1 MSMADEWVTDIIDG
15 VIIRSLTRYSDA
27 RGWLMELFRTDEIE
41 EAVNPAMSY
50 ISMTAPGVA
59 RGPHEHIEQTDYFCF
74 AGPST
79 FKVYLWDGREQS
91 PTYRVKQ
98 VELAGEEGPRV
109 VIVPPGVVHAYKNVG
124 TADGLV
130 VNFPNRLFKGE
141 GKREAVDEIRYEDI
155 ADSPYILD

>member
-27 RGWLMELFRTDEIE
+27 RGWLMELFRTDEVE

-79 FKVYLWDGREQS
+79 FKVYLWDRRKDS
-91 PTYRVKQ
+91 ATYRVRQ
-98 VELAGEEGPRV
+98 VELAGAEEPRV

-124 TADGLV
+124 KAEGLV
-130 VNFPNRLFKGE
+130 VNFPNRLFKGK
-141 GKREAVDEIRYEDI
+141 GKREAVDEIRYEEL

>member
-1 MSMADEWVTDIIDG
+1 MAEEWVTDIIDG

-41 EAVNPAMSY
+41 KAVNPAMSY

-79 FKVYLWDGREQS
+79 FKVYLWDGRKDS
-91 PTYRVKQ
+91 PTYRVRQ
-98 VELAGEEGPRV
+98 VELAGEEGPSV

-124 TADGLV
+124 AVDGLV